1 MFGKKAKGALS
12 LAAGLLASLFVSNTS
27 FSADNSI
34 YVRQSGNN
42 TTVTMTQD
50 GAGNVVRGIQG
61 AGTDNTTPATI
72 TGNANVV
79 IVNQVGTGNTL
90 DLEIGRAHV

>member
-1 MFGKKAKGALS
+1 MFKQKAQSAL
-12 LAAGLLASLFVSNTS
+12 AFAVVLLASLFTCNTS

-34 YVRQSGNN
+34 YITQSGNN

-61 AGTDNTTPATI
+61 VGTDNTTPANI
-72 TGNANVV
+72 FGNANAVT
-79 IVNQVGTGNTL
+79 VNQVGT
-90 DLEIGRAHV
+90 EIGRAHV